1 MIYPIKAKKLK
12 VTSQYGKR
20 TYKYQGKKITGFHH
34 GIDLNAKPYNG
45 DAEIIAVED
54 GTVTKVSKI
63 GKQYETPCYVRI
75 KHENGLYTLYY
86 HLKSNTI
93 NVNKGDKVKCGEILG
108 IIGKTGKATG
118 VHLHFQID
126 KGTDETSIDPNPY
139 LFDGKELIDE
149 YSKGYYKCKY
159 NMYIRKSP
167 YGRIVKV
174 KECTNEMKKALT
186 SKSPNA
192 DAIIKKGTI
201 FTALAIVQNGNSY
214 WAKNYSGYIAI
225 DDGNNKYCKK
235 V

>member
-1 MIYPIKAKKLK
+1 MIYPIKCKKLK
-12 VTSQYGKR
+12 VTSDYGIR
-20 TYKYQGKKITGFHH
+20 TDPITKKKKFHH
-34 GIDLNAKPYNG
+34 GIDLITKPKNN

-63 GKQYETPCYVRI
+63 GKKGGTPCYVRLR
-75 KHENGLYTLYY
+75 HENGLYTLYY

-93 NVNKGDKVKCGEILG
+93 NVNKNDKVKKGEILG
-108 IIGKTGKATG
+108 IIGETGKATG
-118 VHLHFQID
+118 IHLHFQID
-126 KGTDETSIDPNPY
+126 KGQDDESINPNPY

-149 YSKGYYKCKY
+149 YEKGVYKCKY

-167 YGRIVKV
+167 FGRVCKV
-174 KECTNEMKKALT
+174 KECTTEMKKALT
-186 SKSPNA
+186 SKNPNA
-192 DAIIKKGTI
+192 DAIVKKGTK
-201 FTALAIVQNGNSY
+201 FTALAIVQKSNTY